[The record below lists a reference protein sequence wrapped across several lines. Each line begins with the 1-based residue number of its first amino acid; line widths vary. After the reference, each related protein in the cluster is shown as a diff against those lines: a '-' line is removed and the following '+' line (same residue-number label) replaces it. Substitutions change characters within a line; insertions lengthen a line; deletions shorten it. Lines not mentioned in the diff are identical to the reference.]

1 MMPPRSIS
9 LSLSLR
15 VCVCVGVSVVCVC
28 VSVFD
33 ELLIQITNEQYKQAS
48 LS

>member
-1 MMPPRSIS
+1 MMPPRSIF

-15 VCVCVGVSVVCVC
+15 VCVGVSVVCVC
-28 VSVFD
+28 VNVFA